1 MIRRTL
7 TGLFLLLLAA
17 AVPALAQSEGDL
29 REYFEGRRVVVL
41 ITMPADENGINIKA
55 DKGRSIDRNK
65 VGRNLRRY
73 GPSLREGDLA
83 RITLVKKKRKHIEFQ
98 LNGGGWQ
105 GRRRVALRYSPAPK
119 SERHHDIEAEL
130 ALLHER
136 EAHEH
141 ADAEEDGEKKK
152 SRLQIILEEDLE
164 ELRYKYDAINAERL
178 AAAKEVQARELE
190 ALGRRI
196 RAAGSRFNLRFD
208 RRVPADA
215 LTPEGLM
222 AVLEKYV
229 DFSQQ
234 SVDAALAA
242 QEEEQEAQQAVAE
255 APQESDEP
263 EYEPASAGEILK
275 NLRKGLL
282 WKDALPLLGSPSRED
297 NYQEGNFQVKA
308 CAFDRSALGIIDAV
322 FVEDVLVRYTISS
335 R

>member
-7 TGLFLLLLAA
+7 TGLFLLLMAA
-17 AVPALAQSEGDL
+17 LPALGQSEGDL
-29 REYFEGRRVVVL
+29 REYFEGRRVVILVD
-41 ITMPADENGINIKA
+41 MPAHENGINIKA

-65 VGRNLRRY
+65 VGKNLRRY

-83 RITLVKKKRKHIEFQ
+83 KVTLVKKKRKHIEFQ
-98 LNGGGWQ
+98 LNGGGWR
-105 GRRRVALRYSPAPK
+105 GRRTVRLRYSTAPK
-119 SERHHDIEAEL
+119 SQRHRDLEAEL
-130 ALLHER
+130 ALMHER

-141 ADAEEDGEKKK
+141 ADTEEDGEKKK
-152 SRLQIILEEDLE
+152 SRLQKILEEDLE

-208 RRVPADA
+208 RRVPAEA

-242 QEEEQEAQQAVAE
+242 QEEEQEAQQAAAE
-255 APQESDEP
+255 TPQEP
-263 EYEPASAGEILK
+263 EYEPATAGEILK

-282 WKDALPLLGSPSRED
+282 WEDALKLLGSPSRD
-297 NYQEGNFQVKA
+297 DRYQEGRLQVKA
-308 CAFDRSALGIIDAV
+308 CTFDRTDLGIIDAE